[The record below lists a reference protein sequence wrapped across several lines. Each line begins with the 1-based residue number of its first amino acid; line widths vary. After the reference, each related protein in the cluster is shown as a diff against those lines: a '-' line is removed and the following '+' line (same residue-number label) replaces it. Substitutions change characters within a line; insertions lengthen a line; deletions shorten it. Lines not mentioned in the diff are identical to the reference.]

1 MKKKENEKKNLINII
16 GFSYSKTMFQI
27 IELSCIRHLNRT
39 QMLGRDVYERCKCH
53 CRPDKSKQ
61 QKKEIFL
68 VKSIIC
74 KVMIIVT
81 KRGGD
86 NYSNMIIRSM

>member
-1 MKKKENEKKNLINII
+1 
-16 GFSYSKTMFQI
+16 MFQI

-53 CRPDKSKQ
+53 CRPGKSKQ

-74 KVMIIVT
+74 KVMIIVP

-86 NYSNMIIRSM
+86 NCSNMIIRSM

>member
-1 MKKKENEKKNLINII
+1 MKGASAIA
-16 GFSYSKTMFQI
+16 
-27 IELSCIRHLNRT
+27 
-39 QMLGRDVYERCKCH
+39 GRVRVNNK
-53 CRPDKSKQ
+53 
-61 QKKEIFL
+61 KKEIFL